1 MKVEILI
8 YAYLAVC
15 AAMTGFN
22 IACIFLF
29 RRNDRKLYERCG
41 DYADVIRKQ
50 MHKDAI
56 DEAHRSFLLKSLV
69 HVKGLLA
76 FERSLDILN
85 REDSAALERYL
96 GQLVPVFARLTLE
109 YSRKNEVQAAYFP
122 YLISR
127 YGFFKGQDIP
137 SINDVLFALLP
148 SSGIY
153 SRENALAAFYSIG
166 NAAHVA
172 QALEIVDRSGYYHHK
187 KLITDGLMTF
197 QGDCR
202 ELQEMLWARLDVYS
216 VAMQTA
222 ILDYLRFSTGAF
234 CERMLGLLSDHY
246 DSEINFCAIRYFGK
260 YRYEPA
266 YPALLG
272 YLEHEDSARW
282 EYAAIAAFS
291 LAAYP
296 SEQTVR
302 ALKAKLNSRSWFVRF
317 NASQSLDKL
326 GMEYVDVVD
335 VFESNDRYAGEMMR
349 YRLEQKKLREREL
362 RHP

>member
-109 YSRKNEVQAAYFP
+109 YSRK
-122 YLISR
+122 
-127 YGFFKGQDIP
+127 
-137 SINDVLFALLP
+137 
-148 SSGIY
+148 
-153 SRENALAAFYSIG
+153 
-166 NAAHVA
+166 
-172 QALEIVDRSGYYHHK
+172 
-187 KLITDGLMTF
+187 
-197 QGDCR
+197 
-202 ELQEMLWARLDVYS
+202 
-216 VAMQTA
+216 
-222 ILDYLRFSTGAF
+222 
-234 CERMLGLLSDHY
+234 
-246 DSEINFCAIRYFGK
+246 
-260 YRYEPA
+260 
-266 YPALLG
+266 
-272 YLEHEDSARW
+272 
-282 EYAAIAAFS
+282 
-291 LAAYP
+291 
-296 SEQTVR
+296 
-302 ALKAKLNSRSWFVRF
+302 
-317 NASQSLDKL
+317 
-326 GMEYVDVVD
+326 
-335 VFESNDRYAGEMMR
+335 
-349 YRLEQKKLREREL
+349 
-362 RHP
+362 